1 METSNKIVLTF
12 LAVITAIAQ
21 GCINS
26 IEPVLY
32 ALIIFSLVT
41 LIDLVTGIQA
51 SKFEGKR
58 IESRPMRNCFR
69 KWLIYIGVFVGT
81 MIIGVVLS
89 LLAAYTNAGDGAT
102 ARGLLLNILK
112 WQAIV
117 ATYIEVL
124 SISENLHRRYPDN
137 VYLSILYYVLSVQI
151 KNQIPMLKD
160 YFSQKKTNN
169 NINNQDQSKQL

>member
-1 METSNKIVLTF
+1 METLNKIG
-12 LAVITAIAQ
+12 LACIGVMAAILQ

-32 ALIIFSLVT
+32 ALIIFSVVT
-41 LIDLVTGIQA
+41 LLDLFTGIQA

-58 IESRPMRNCFR
+58 IESKPMRNCFR

-81 MIIGVVLS
+81 MVIGVILS
-89 LLAAYTNAGDGAT
+89 LLAAYTNAADGAT

-137 VYLSILYYVLSVQI
+137 VYLSIIYYVLSVQI
-151 KNQIPMLKD
+151 KNQIPLLKE
-160 YFSQKKTNN
+160 YFAQKKAEKD
-169 NINNQDQSKQL
+169 INNQKQQ